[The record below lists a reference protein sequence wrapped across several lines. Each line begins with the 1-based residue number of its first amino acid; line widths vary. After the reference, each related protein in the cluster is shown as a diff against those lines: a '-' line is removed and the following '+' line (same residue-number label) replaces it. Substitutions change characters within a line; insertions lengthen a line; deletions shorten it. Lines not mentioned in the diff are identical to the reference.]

1 MVVLRATEK
10 WRVRHFCIPTCP
22 FIPSIAT
29 RSRKPWSSTKLTWRA
44 SRICSRDHGVG
55 PSPPVEQH
63 GTIHLDRARDPVLP
77 IIGVD
82 GTVDVRDGKARR
94 DLSLVDLLTIW
105 FPGAKPGAPNKAR
118 LTPSPS
124 RSYWMSRDGWR
135 ARTLSTGCRSLSMI
149 SRQAAAKTMK
159 NSIALQLTSVVGE
172 ATVAGEQEV
181 EAPTFATRSR
191 KRPPKRR
198 STSARIET
206 DRQRTGAE
214 TVHAGLMG
222 SVGDGVT
229 WSGRHA
235 IAGRNVGPNDRS
247 AGGPRERS
255 DET

>member
-1 MVVLRATEK
+1 MKSVRDPSGTATC
-10 WRVRHFCIPTCP
+10 VRLKSGACATFCFPTYP

-94 DLSLVDLLTIW
+94 DLSLVDSLTIW

-118 LTPSPS
+118 LTPSRS

-149 SRQAAAKTMK
+149 SRQAAAKTME

-222 SVGDGVT
+222 SVGD
-229 WSGRHA
+229 
-235 IAGRNVGPNDRS
+235 
-247 AGGPRERS
+247 
-255 DET
+255 